1 MKKKTID
8 IISLGCSKNLVD
20 SEWLMGLMEAN
31 GYHCTHDSEDPQG
44 EIVVVNTCGF
54 IADAKEESIN
64 TILEFAQAKTE
75 GRIEKLF
82 VMGCLSERYLAD
94 LEKEIPEVDGWYGK
108 FNYRNL
114 LKDLSR
120 SEECGVRSENAPATD
135 APLQSNLTPHST
147 LLTPRI
153 ITTPSHYT
161 YIKISEGCDRHCAYC
176 AIPLIT
182 GRHKSRS
189 MEEILDEVR
198 QLVKQGTK
206 EFNVIAQELTYYG
219 VDIDGKQ
226 HIAELI
232 EQMADIPGVAWI
244 RLHYAYPTHFPWDLL
259 RVMREK
265 PNVCKYL
272 DIALQHISDNVL
284 SRMQRHVTKAET
296 YELVERLRKE
306 VPGIHIRTTLMVGFP
321 GETEENFEE
330 LKAFV
335 KWARFERMGA
345 FAYSEEEGT
354 YSEQH
359 YDDDVPE
366 EVKQRRLDQLM
377 RIQQHFSEELE
388 AEKVD
393 KTLKVIIDRQEGDYY
408 IGRTEFCSPE
418 VDPEVLIPVA
428 ERELTVGTFYD
439 VLITDSEEFDLYGTT
454 IIL

>member
-1 MKKKTID
+1 MKKTID

-31 GYHCTHDSEDPQG
+31 GYHCTHDSDDPQG

-108 FNYRNL
+108 FNYKNL
-114 LKDLSR
+114 LSDLSR
-120 SEECGVRSENAPATD
+120 NEEGGMRNGF
-135 APLQSNLTPHST
+135 
-147 LLTPRI
+147 RR
-153 ITTPSHYT
+153 ITTPPHYT

-182 GRHKSRS
+182 GRHKSRP

-219 VDIDGKQ
+219 VDIDGRQ

-272 DIALQHISDNVL
+272 DIALQHISDNML

-321 GETEENFEE
+321 GETEEDFEE
-330 LKAFV
+330 LKKFV

-359 YDDDVPE
+359 YEDDVPE

-377 RIQQHFSEELE
+377 RIQQHISEELE
-388 AEKVD
+388 AEKVE

-428 ERELTVGTFYD
+428 ERELTIGTFYD